1 MLFGVLVRLA
11 LQFPQA
17 EFLALLRGDLLFG
30 TCDDLGCSRKR
41 LVVVV
46 FSDGLLDG
54 VSKRCRRRPRRQVL
68 EVRRD
73 EIEPLAAIDALVA
86 EGDKVAAYMR
96 FEGKGY
102 RTDIFGDVPPR
113 GQNVR
118 ISLMMLLTFKDG
130 KIVEKRAHFDV
141 GDIRRQLAAG

>member
-1 MLFGVLVRLA
+1 MSLEQNKQLVKRFYEA
-11 LQFPQA
+11 IG
-17 EFLALLRGDLLFG
+17 RGDFDALHDMVHPDF
-30 TCDDLGCSRKR
+30 
-41 LVVVV
+41 V
-46 FSDGLLDG
+46 FYSQIDTPKPGVQGLMESEKPSFDAFE
-54 VSKRCRRRPRRQVL
+54 SFIFP
-68 EVRRD
+68 
-73 EIEPLAAIDALVA
+73 IDTLVA

-102 RTDIFGDVPPR
+102 RTDIFGGVPPR

>member
-1 MLFGVLVRLA
+1 MSLEQNKQLVKRFYA
-11 LQFPQA
+11 A
-17 EFLALLRGDLLFG
+17 IERGDFDALHDMVHPDF
-30 TCDDLGCSRKR
+30 
-41 LVVVV
+41 V
-46 FSDGLLDG
+46 FYSQIDTPKPGVQGLME
-54 VSKRCRRRPRRQVL
+54 SEKPSF
-68 EVRRD
+68 EAF
-73 EIEPLAAIDALVA
+73 ESFIFPIDTLVA

-102 RTDIFGDVPPR
+102 RAAIFGDVPPR

-141 GDIRRQLAAG
+141 GDLRRQLAAS